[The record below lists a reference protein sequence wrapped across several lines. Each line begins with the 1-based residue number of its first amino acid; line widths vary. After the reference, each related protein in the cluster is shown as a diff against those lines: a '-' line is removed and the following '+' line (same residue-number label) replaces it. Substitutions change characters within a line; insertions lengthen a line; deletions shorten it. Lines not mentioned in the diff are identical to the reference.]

1 MTGNNHQTKISFQ
14 ADGTTAVE
22 HPAHPKY
29 QQQPVHRGRQVHQR
43 GPQGPLRCPQK
54 LSRGQPTVKE
64 FLRSVKKKNLV
75 GSQRSVKKIGT
86 SVIEQKSRGE
96 KSKTKEY

>member
-43 GPQGPLRCPQK
+43 GPQGPLRCAQK
-54 LSRGQPTVKE
+54 LSRGESAVRE
-64 FLRSVKKKNLV
+64 LF
-75 GSQRSVKKIGT
+75 RSVKKIGT